1 MQPALKIGELARR
14 TQCQAETIR
23 FYERE
28 GLLPEPSRTAGNYR
42 VYGRAHVER
51 LAFIRNCRA
60 LDMTLDEI
68 RQLLR
73 FRDLPQDNC
82 HAAHALLDEH
92 VAHVAQRILELQ
104 QLERQL
110 RALRRQCQ
118 PAREDKEC
126 GILGELS
133 QAAGGTRKKTGAH
146 IRGTHRG

>member
-1 MQPALKIGELARR
+1 MAASSRKSCPTRA
-14 TQCQAETIR
+14 QCQPETIR

-28 GLLPEPSRTAGNYR
+28 DLLPKAIRTLGNYR
-42 VYGRAHVER
+42 IYGDAHLER

-73 FRDLPQDNC
+73 FRDSPQQAL

-92 VAHVAQRILELQ
+92 VAHVAARISELK
-104 QLERQL
+104 QLQRQL

-118 PAREDKEC
+118 PTPADREC
-126 GILGELS
+126 GILDGLS
-133 QAAGGTRKKTGAH
+133 KTGAGIRKSARAH

>member
-1 MQPALKIGELARR
+1 MKETLKIGELARR
-14 TQCQAETIR
+14 TLCQAETIR

-28 GLLPEPSRTAGNYR
+28 GLLPKAIRTPGNYR
-42 VYGRAHVER
+42 LYGDAHVER

-68 RQLLR
+68 RQLLH
-73 FRDLPQDNC
+73 FRDAPQQAL

-92 VAHVAQRILELQ
+92 VAHVAARISELQ
-104 QLERQL
+104 HLQRQL

-118 PAREDKEC
+118 PAPADREC
-126 GILGELS
+126 GILDGLS
-133 QAAGGTRKKTGAH
+133 KTGAGVRKKAGAH

>member
-1 MQPALKIGELARR
+1 MELKLKIGELARR
-14 TQCQAETIR
+14 SQCQSETIR

-28 GLLPEPSRTAGNYR
+28 GLLPVPRRTAGNYR
-42 VYGRAHVER
+42 VYGREHVER

-92 VAHVAQRILELQ
+92 VAHVAARIGELQ

-110 RALRRQCQ
+110 KALRRQCQ
-118 PAREDKEC
+118 PARSEREC
-126 GILGELS
+126 RILDELS
-133 QAAGGTRKKTGAH
+133 QSTRGGGKHAAAH
-146 IRGTHRG
+146 VRGTHRG

>member
-1 MQPALKIGELARR
+1 MEPGLKIGELARR

-28 GLLPEPSRTAGNYR
+28 GLLPEPARTAGNYR

-73 FRDLPQDNC
+73 LRDLPRDNC

-92 VAHVAQRILELQ
+92 VAHVAQRISELQ

-126 GILGELS
+126 GILDELS
-133 QAAGGTRKKTGAH
+133 HPAAGTRKRAGAH

>member
-1 MQPALKIGELARR
+1 MESWFRIGALARQA
-14 TQCQAETIR
+14 QCQTETIR

-28 GLLPEPSRTAGNYR
+28 GLLPAPTRSAGNYR
-42 VYGRAHVER
+42 LYGRPHAER

-82 HAAHALLDEH
+82 QAAHALLDEH
-92 VAHVAQRILELQ
+92 VTHVAARILELQ

-118 PAREDKEC
+118 PARADREC
-126 GILGELS
+126 GILDELS
-133 QAAGGTRKKTGAH
+133 HAGAGSGKRARAH
-146 IRGTHRG
+146 VRGTHRS

>member
-1 MQPALKIGELARR
+1 MDLTLKIGELARR

-28 GLLPEPSRTAGNYR
+28 GLLPAPTRTAANYR

-73 FRDLPQDNC
+73 FRDLPQDAC
-82 HAAHALLDEH
+82 DAAHALLDEH
-92 VAHVAQRILELQ
+92 VAHVAARIAELQ
-104 QLERQL
+104 QLEREL
-110 RALRRQCQ
+110 RSLRRQCQ
-118 PAREDKEC
+118 PARQEKAC

-133 QAAGGTRKKTGAH
+133 HGAAGSRRKAGAH
-146 IRGTHRG
+146 VRGTHRG

>member
-1 MQPALKIGELARR
+1 MKETLKIGELARR
-14 TQCQAETIR
+14 AECQAETIR

-28 GLLPEPSRTAGNYR
+28 GLLPPATRTVGNYR
-42 VYGRAHVER
+42 MYGDAHVDR

-73 FRDLPQDNC
+73 FRDAPQQAF

-92 VAHVAQRILELQ
+92 VAHVAARISELKKLQ
-104 QLERQL
+104 RQL
-110 RALRRQCQ
+110 RALRQQCE
-118 PAREDKEC
+118 PARADREC
-126 GILGELS
+126 GILDGLS
-133 QAAGGTRKKTGAH
+133 HTGAGIRKRAGAH

>member
-1 MQPALKIGELARR
+1 MELTLKIGELARR

-28 GLLPEPSRTAGNYR
+28 GLLPAPTRTAGNYR
-42 VYGRAHVER
+42 VYGRSHVER

-73 FRDLPQDNC
+73 LRDLPQDTC

-92 VAHVAQRILELQ
+92 VVHVAARIAELQ

-110 RALRRQCQ
+110 RSLRRQCQ
-118 PAREDKEC
+118 PAREEQEC
-126 GILGELS
+126 AILGELS
-133 QAAGGTRKKTGAH
+133 HGGGGSRRKPAAH
-146 IRGTHRG
+146 VRGTHRG

>member
-1 MQPALKIGELARR
+1 MEPALKIGELARR

-28 GLLPEPSRTAGNYR
+28 GLLPAPMRTAGNYR

-92 VAHVAQRILELQ
+92 VARREHFHITQRHDFVPLELGQ
-104 QLERQL
+104 PLKNRYRGERL
-110 RALRRQCQ
+110 AVERAIVRHEI
-118 PAREDKEC
+118 PPSTVAWP
-126 GILGELS
+126 
-133 QAAGGTRKKTGAH
+133 TRPMPTM
-146 IRGTHRG
+146 

>member
-1 MQPALKIGELARR
+1 MELTLKIGELARR

-28 GLLPEPSRTAGNYR
+28 GLLPAPTRTAANYR

-73 FRDLPQDNC
+73 FRDLPQDAC
-82 HAAHALLDEH
+82 DAAHALLDEH
-92 VAHVAQRILELQ
+92 VAHVAARIAELQ
-104 QLERQL
+104 QLEREL
-110 RALRRQCQ
+110 RSLRRQCQ
-118 PAREDKEC
+118 PVREDKAC

-133 QAAGGTRKKTGAH
+133 HTASGTRRRAGAH
-146 IRGTHRG
+146 VRGTHRG

>member
-1 MQPALKIGELARR
+1 MELSLKIGALARR
-14 TQCQAETIR
+14 TQCPPETIR

-28 GLLPEPSRTAGNYR
+28 GLLPAPTRSAGNYR
-42 VYGRAHVER
+42 LYGRAHVER

-73 FRDLPQDNC
+73 LRDLPQDNC

-92 VAHVAQRILELQ
+92 VAHVAARITELQ

-110 RALRRQCQ
+110 KALRRQCQ
-118 PAREDKEC
+118 PARDEKEC

-133 QAAGGTRKKTGAH
+133 HTGANARKRPAAH
-146 IRGTHRG
+146 VRGTHRG

>member
-1 MQPALKIGELARR
+1 MDRPLRIGELARR
-14 TQCQAETIR
+14 TQCQTETIR

-28 GLLPEPSRTAGNYR
+28 RLLPAPTRTAGNYR
-42 VYGRAHVER
+42 LYGRAHIER

-73 FRDLPQDNC
+73 FRDLPQDGC

-92 VAHVAQRILELQ
+92 VAHVAARIAELQ
-104 QLERQL
+104 QLKRQL
-110 RALRRQCQ
+110 QALQRQCQ
-118 PAREDKEC
+118 PARADQAC

-133 QAAGGTRKKTGAH
+133 HAEGGRGRRAAAH
-146 IRGTHRG
+146 VRGTHRA

>member
-1 MQPALKIGELARR
+1 MDPTLKIGELARR

-28 GLLPEPSRTAGNYR
+28 GLLPAPTRTAANYR

-73 FRDLPQDNC
+73 FRDLPSDAC

-92 VAHVAQRILELQ
+92 VAHVAARIAELQ
-104 QLERQL
+104 QLEREL
-110 RALRRQCQ
+110 RSLRRRCQ
-118 PAREDKEC
+118 PAREDQAC

-133 QAAGGTRKKTGAH
+133 HTATGRRRKAGAH
-146 IRGTHRG
+146 VRGTHRG

>member
-1 MQPALKIGELARR
+1 MDQTLKIGELARR

-28 GLLPEPSRTAGNYR
+28 GLLPAPTRTAANYR

-73 FRDLPQDNC
+73 FRDLPAESC

-92 VAHVAQRILELQ
+92 VAHVAARIAELQ
-104 QLERQL
+104 QLEREL
-110 RALRRQCQ
+110 RALRRRCQ
-118 PAREDKEC
+118 AAREDKAC

-133 QAAGGTRKKTGAH
+133 HAATGTRRKAGAH
-146 IRGTHRG
+146 VRGTHRS

>member
-1 MQPALKIGELARR
+1 MNLTLRIGELARR

-28 GLLPEPSRTAGNYR
+28 GLLPAPTRTAGNYR
-42 VYGRAHVER
+42 VYGRDHVER

-73 FRDLPQDNC
+73 FRDLPQDAC

-92 VAHVAQRILELQ
+92 VAHVAARIAELQ
-104 QLERQL
+104 QLEREL
-110 RALRRQCQ
+110 RSLRRRCL
-118 PAREDKEC
+118 PARDDRAC

-133 QAAGGTRKKTGAH
+133 HTASGARRKAPAH
-146 IRGTHRG
+146 VRGTHRG

>member
-1 MQPALKIGELARR
+1 MDLTLKIGELARR
-14 TQCQAETIR
+14 TQCQTETIR

-28 GLLPEPSRTAGNYR
+28 GLLPAPTRTAANYR
-42 VYGRAHVER
+42 VYGHAHVER

-73 FRDLPQDNC
+73 FRDLPEDDC

-92 VAHVAQRILELQ
+92 VAHVAARIAELQ
-104 QLERQL
+104 QLEREL

-118 PAREDKEC
+118 TAREDRSC

-133 QAAGGTRKKTGAH
+133 HSATGTRRKAGAH
-146 IRGTHRG
+146 VRGTHRG

>member
-1 MQPALKIGELARR
+1 MDVTLKIGELARR
-14 TQCQAETIR
+14 TLCQAETIR

-28 GLLPEPSRTAGNYR
+28 GLLPKPTRTAGNYR

-82 HAAHALLDEH
+82 QAAHALLDEH
-92 VAHVAQRILELQ
+92 VTHVAARILELQ

-118 PAREDKEC
+118 PARADREC
-126 GILGELS
+126 GILDELS
-133 QAAGGTRKKTGAH
+133 HAGAGSGKRARAH
-146 IRGTHRG
+146 VRGTHRS